1 MYTVTLYTYTHAQWI
16 VMAQS
21 SLMGALV
28 SAALVVRL
36 DTYDQIEIIRNYIE
50 RLDQYFTANDIP
62 TSKQTSKLIMFVQL
76 SLHIL

>member
-1 MYTVTLYTYTHAQWI
+1 
-16 VMAQS
+16 MAQS

-36 DTYDQIEIIRNYIE
+36 DTYDQIEIICNYIE

-62 TSKQTSKLIMFVQL
+62 TSKQTSKFIMFVQL